1 MGRVLLSEDC
11 KYAGPMPYL
20 DQIDR
25 YITATPVSA
34 EGFLGSY
41 LLHYSPK
48 PSLCRLRKQNNI
60 HIDHLIA
67 LGTNL

>member
-20 DQIDR
+20 DKIR

-41 LLHYSPK
+41 LLHYSPEA
-48 PSLCRLRKQNNI
+48 SLCRLRKQTTST
-60 HIDHLIA
+60 LII
-67 LGTNL
+67 